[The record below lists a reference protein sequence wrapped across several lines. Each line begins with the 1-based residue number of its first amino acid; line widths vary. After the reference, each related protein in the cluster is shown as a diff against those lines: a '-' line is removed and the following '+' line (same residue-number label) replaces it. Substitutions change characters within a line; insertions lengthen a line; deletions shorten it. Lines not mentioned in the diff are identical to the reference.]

1 MKPIVSRSICRSSFR
16 TGSAYR
22 PALVVLGVIV
32 AVAVIG
38 SMNLM
43 SNMSNF
49 RIPAGY
55 AGYLYTKP
63 IFGQGKFAG
72 VLFGPTSSGWR
83 WRIQGQLLSVT
94 PYTYS
99 EIFDANNESPIL
111 AKDKL
116 PLVSNA
122 HIVWRLR
129 NDPASIQRFMQEF
142 GGWHVAGDPDE
153 IAKEAY
159 SNYIKEP
166 FRTIT
171 RSVVAG
177 YNGLDVNEAL
187 KEISTT
193 IEGQLRDKLAST
205 PFEVLQV
212 VMGNAAPPQSVIDAI
227 SSKVASEQNLEQRSI
242 QAEIEQKNIEI
253 QRKVGEASGAKISAE
268 AIEQAKAITTI
279 NRVLTPAYLQYQAI
293 ENLKGAERVYLPVG
307 ANGMPLVGT
316 LPVDKGAQ
324 PAAQ

>member
-316 LPVDKGAQ
+316 LPVDKGAP

>member
-1 MKPIVSRSICRSSFR
+1 MKPTSSNPILHSFSRA
-16 TGSAYR
+16 GSAYGS
-22 PALVVLGVIV
+22 PLAVLAVIAV
-32 AVAVIG
+32 VAVIG
-38 SMNLM
+38 SVNLM

-49 RIPAGY
+49 RVPAGY

-99 EIFDANNESPIL
+99 EIFDANNESAIL

-142 GGWHVAGDPDE
+142 GGWHVSGDPDE

-253 QRKVGEASGAKISAE
+253 QRKMGEASGAKISAE

-279 NRVLTPAYLQYQAI
+279 NHVLTPAYLQYQAI

-307 ANGMPLVGT
+307 ANGMPVVGT
-316 LPVDKGAQ
+316 VPVDKTT
-324 PAAQ
+324 PAAAQ